1 MGTTHRKTYSPEF
14 KHDAVRLVVE
24 EKSPLTEVA
33 RNLGIHPSLL
43 QRWKK
48 ALAEEASGAFPG
60 RGKRNERDAEMA
72 DLRQQLARARQE
84 RDILRKALAYF
95 ASGSK

>member
-1 MGTTHRKTYSPEF
+1 MGTTQRKTYSPEF
-14 KHDAVRLVVE
+14 KHDAVRLVLE
-24 EKSPLTEVA
+24 EKRPLTEVA

-48 ALAEEASGAFPG
+48 ALAEDARGAFPG
-60 RGKRNERDAEMA
+60 RGRRNEQDAEVA
-72 DLRQQLARARQE
+72 DLRQQLARTRQE
-84 RDILRKALAYF
+84 RDILKKALAYF

>member
-1 MGTTHRKTYSPEF
+1 MGTKHRKTYSPEF

-24 EKSPLTEVA
+24 EKRRLTEVA
-33 RNLGIHPSLL
+33 RNLGVHPSLL

-48 ALAEEASGAFPG
+48 ALTEDARSAFPG
-60 RGKRNERDAEMA
+60 RGQRNERDAELA
-72 DLRQQLARARQE
+72 DLRRQLARTRQE

>member
-1 MGTTHRKTYSPEF
+1 MGKTQRRTYSPEF

-24 EKSPLTEVA
+24 ESRPVTEVA
-33 RNLGIHPSLL
+33 QNLGIHPSLL

-48 ALAEEASGAFPG
+48 AFEEDPGGAFPG
-60 RGKRNERDAEMA
+60 RGRRNERDAELA
-72 DLRQQLARARQE
+72 DLKKQLARARQE

>member
-24 EKSPLTEVA
+24 ERHPLTEVA
-33 RNLGIHPSLL
+33 RNLGVHPSLL

-48 ALAEEASGAFPG
+48 ALAEDAKGAFPG
-60 RGKRNERDAEMA
+60 RGQRNERDAELA
-72 DLRQQLARARQE
+72 DLKRQLARARQE
-84 RDILRKALAYF
+84 RDILKKALAYF